1 MKHEIPF
8 IQFCLPNGRQKPT
21 STMVGDAEYEA
32 YQVLASMGFR
42 LTAEVLAN
50 GIVSQC
56 IEDPAVGDFDMAL
69 SPNNEQVPLVLSRM
83 LLRFKPEQAEVW
95 RKQMT
100 DPEPEDE
107 EDNPDR

>member
-1 MKHEIPF
+1 MKHEIPI
-8 IQFCLPNGRQKPT
+8 IQFCLPDGRQKPT

-56 IEDPAVGDFDMAL
+56 IEDPDVGDFDMEL
-69 SPNNEQVPLVLSRM
+69 SPNNEQVPIALSQM
-83 LLRFKPEQAEVW
+83 LLRFKPELAKQW
-95 RKQMT
+95 RKHM
-100 DPEPEDE
+100 ES
-107 EDNPDR
+107 